1 MDCFETEAC
10 VSGMGH
16 LVVVATHPVMLCFPG
31 QSHLKSESSYQ
42 HGTVN
47 KCSVFQGR
55 EKKKKKKGKKKKSNP
70 GGIVSF
76 LCFVFDK
83 QDFQLVFNIEV
94 RGFGL
99 V

>member
-1 MDCFETEAC
+1 MALLT
-10 VSGMGH
+10 
-16 LVVVATHPVMLCFPG
+16 
-31 QSHLKSESSYQ
+31 
-42 HGTVN
+42 
-47 KCSVFQGR
+47 SVLFSKA
-55 EKKKKKKGKKKKSNP
+55 EKKRKRKKEKKKKSNP

>member
-1 MDCFETEAC
+1 
-10 VSGMGH
+10 V
-16 LVVVATHPVMLCFPG
+16 
-31 QSHLKSESSYQ
+31 
-42 HGTVN
+42 
-47 KCSVFQGR
+47 
-55 EKKKKKKGKKKKSNP
+55 KKKKGKKKKSNP

>member
-1 MDCFETEAC
+1 MLRSKTFRVLDDLWRALLSISIGEAKAAFARVFCMPPLGFE
-10 VSGMGH
+10 MW
-16 LVVVATHPVMLCFPG
+16 
-31 QSHLKSESSYQ
+31 K
-42 HGTVN
+42 
-47 KCSVFQGR
+47 R
-55 EKKKKKKGKKKKSNP
+55 KKEKKKKSNP